1 MADEEVIS
9 DTERLR
15 IAQHFLSQ
23 SPPGQFSEVLNGERD
38 MLKICMYLHT
48 LGSRA
53 CPHTDDLYA
62 ADVVRLIDLKQ
73 LLPTGLLSDKLVA
86 EVLKTYHSSNGKI
99 VSDGNNK
106 VRRSACWHVSMHA
119 SLSDI

>member
-38 MLKICMYLHT
+38 ILRLCM
-48 LGSRA
+48 
-53 CPHTDDLYA
+53 
-62 ADVVRLIDLKQ
+62 
-73 LLPTGLLSDKLVA
+73 
-86 EVLKTYHSSNGKI
+86 
-99 VSDGNNK
+99 
-106 VRRSACWHVSMHA
+106 
-119 SLSDI
+119 